1 MVLWGGLLP
10 IPHQVVAD
18 VITCLG
24 WIYAVGTAPTLQN
37 FQLLLATCGMTVAV
51 SGNGTNKWTMI
62 FPMYPLILLQLLR
75 RIFVPNSTTN
85 AATGTAPTTT
95 TTSTITVAATKS
107 KNKVRIWIS
116 RLITGLS
123 ILLILVA
130 AALSILFPALQLPLP
145 VVGRGVQGQEKEE
158 APRYHVGVVDL
169 FLPVHQLFFDQY
181 HETGTRGA
189 FHQDHVTVRIL
200 YPTENHHHHHHHHHR
215 HHHSGSN
222 NDDKKKRPSRSSASS
237 YYHPK
242 PVPFLKPETA
252 TDFCQ
257 QTMKYGSPPPL
268 KTLDW
273 MLHNWRLG
281 TLGPTVYQ
289 NAPLLQVNRDEE
301 EEKEEEEK
309 DSSSSSSS
317 SSSSG
322 WPIVVYS
329 HGLGGTAELYSYQTV
344 ALASAG
350 FVVLVVE
357 HADGSAAVISRPDGS
372 KLVRNTT
379 VEQVR

>member
-1 MVLWGGLLP
+1 
-10 IPHQVVAD
+10 
-18 VITCLG
+18 
-24 WIYAVGTAPTLQN
+24 
-37 FQLLLATCGMTVAV
+37 MTVAV
-51 SGNGTNKWTMI
+51 SGNGTNKWTLI
-62 FPMYPLILLQLLR
+62 FPMYPLILLQVLR
-75 RIFVPNSTTN
+75 RCFVPNPIPTQTKDTTTN
-85 AATGTAPTTT
+85 AATATTATATATTT
-95 TTSTITVAATKS
+95 TTTTTTQK

-116 RLITGLS
+116 RLIVGLS

-145 VVGRGVQGQEKEE
+145 VVAKAQKEEEEGE
-158 APRYHVGVVDL
+158 APRYHVGIVDL

-181 HETGTRGA
+181 QETGTREA

-200 YPTENHHHHHHHHHR
+200 YPTDNHR
-215 HHHSGSN
+215 HHHHN
-222 NDDKKKRPSRSSASS
+222 HHNEKNDKKKGPPRSA

-289 NAPLLQVNRDEE
+289 NAPLLLRVNREDEDEE
-301 EEKEEEEK
+301 EEKNEN
-309 DSSSSSSS
+309 DSSSLSF
-317 SSSSG
+317 SSG
-322 WPIVVYS
+322 WPIIVYS

-357 HADGSAAVISRPDGS
+357 HADGSAAVIARKDGS

-379 VEQVR
+379 VEQVRVTQLSLVLVLVGVLQAMLVCVEQWIVGH